1 MYLLKPNLI
10 FDLKVMIIGSQVNNS
25 LNESDNGR
33 NSGPAEQQVDDSL
46 SDFSQIKFVDA
57 DTAKKNCQNTGS
69 DLALDWPCGIYSIGS
84 GLVDRLLINRLLI
97 NWLWWLLIGRG
108 LLINRLLRSRFC
120 RNVFSAVFALC

>member
-33 NSGPAEQQVDDSL
+33 NSGPAEQQVNNSQ

-57 DTAKKNCQNTGS
+57 DTAKKNCQKAGNN
-69 DLALDWPCGIYSIGS
+69 LALDRPCGIYSIGS
-84 GLVDRLLINRLLI
+84 GLVDRLLVNRLLINRLLI
-97 NWLWWLLIGRG
+97 NGLRWLLIGW
-108 LLINRLLRSRFC
+108 LLRSRFC